1 MTDDTRKKLLH
12 RLAIAEGHVKKV
24 SGMIEDKDY
33 CIDIIH
39 QSRAVQSALRK
50 VDEAIFQSHLNS
62 CVLKDVRGGGAKSKR
77 LVGEL
82 VELFEKKA

>member
-1 MTDDTRKKLLH
+1 MNKVTRKKMVH
-12 RLAIAEGHVKKV
+12 SLAIAEGHIRKV
-24 SGMIEDKDY
+24 SKMVEDRDY

-50 VDEAIFQSHLNS
+50 VDETIFQSHLNT
-62 CVLKDVRGGGAKSKR
+62 CVLKDIKGSGAKSKK

-82 VELFEKKA
+82 VELFEKKT